1 VGKNQNLVREGEIE
15 EAERKDGGAAG
26 VYSPYILLGFSQL
39 ELFTSKI
46 KKLGIKY

>member
-26 VYSPYILLGFSQL
+26 VYSPYIHILLGFSQL
-39 ELFTSKI
+39 DIFTS
-46 KKLGIKY
+46 